1 MSLFLKRAWAEID
14 LSAIEQNYRAIRRTL
29 NDGCRMMAVV
39 KADAYGHGD
48 ARVAQLLQEQGAE
61 WFGVSNLEEA
71 MRLRDAG
78 ITRPILILSYTPPE
92 EAVKLSQYEITQAVI
107 SEEYAERLN
116 AAASAA
122 GVTLSVHVKVDTGMA
137 RVGFFCRRDTL
148 TAVCD
153 AIERTCALSNLTA
166 DGIFTHFA
174 CADEQDGEALT
185 REQYDLF
192 VQTVET
198 LKGRGITFPLK
209 HCCNSAATVRFPEMQ
224 MDMVRPGIILYGL
237 YPSSWMRSTV
247 PLIPAMSL
255 RSVLSQVKAVPSG
268 TAVSYGQTHTLAQD
282 SVVAT
287 VPIGYADGYPRSL
300 SDTAR
305 MLLSGYSVPLI
316 GRVCMD
322 QCLLDVTAVAGAR
335 DGATVTVF
343 GRDGDAVLPV
353 EELAAISD
361 TIPYEMVCLIG
372 KRVPRIF
379 YRDGNAVGTQ
389 NYLIRGDSV

>member
-1 MSLFLKRAWAEID
+1 MSLFLKRTWAEID
-14 LSAIEQNYRAIRRTL
+14 LSAIEQNYQAIRGTL
-29 NDGCRMMAVV
+29 RDGCRMMAVV

-48 ARVAQLLQEQGAE
+48 ARVAQLLQEKGAE

-71 MRLRDAG
+71 VRLRDAG
-78 ITRPILILSYTPPE
+78 IVRPILILSYTPPE
-92 EAVKLSQYEITQAVI
+92 EAAKLAEYDITQTVI
-107 SEEYAERLN
+107 SEEYAVQLN
-116 AAASAA
+116 AAAVSA

-137 RVGFFCRRDTL
+137 RVGFFCRPETAD
-148 TAVCD
+148 AVCD
-153 AIERTCALSNLTA
+153 EIERVCALSNLDA

-174 CADEQDGEALT
+174 CADEQDGEAFT
-185 REQYDLF
+185 RRQFALF
-192 VQTVET
+192 SQTVKT
-198 LKGRGITFPLK
+198 LEERGITFALK

-237 YPSSWMRSTV
+237 HPSSWMGSTI

-255 RSVLSQVKAVPSG
+255 RSVLSQVKAVPKG

-282 SVVAT
+282 GVVAT

-322 QCLLDVTAVAGAR
+322 QCLLDVTAVANAR
-335 DGATVTVF
+335 EGATVTVF

-353 EELAAISD
+353 EELAAISG

-389 NYLIRGDSV
+389 NYLILTK